1 MSQIFSQAEA
11 VLNAR
16 PEAIYDAIAD
26 YKHGHPNIIPPR
38 RFSDLQVEEGG
49 YGEGTIIR
57 FKVKTFGTVLN
68 MYQRVS
74 EPEPG
79 RVVVEQDIDSPR
91 NAITTFTV
99 IPLENK
105 QKARVII
112 TTVMDAS
119 PGLTGIVERL
129 LVPRL
134 NQSTYRKEFQLLE
147 AFAQKQGTTASVPAS
162 DAAVSSN

>member
-1 MSQIFSQAEA
+1 MSQIHTQAEA

-26 YKHGHPNIIPPR
+26 YKHGHPNIIPPES
-38 RFSDLQVEEGG
+38 FSDLQVEEGG
-49 YGEGTIIR
+49 YGAGTVIR
-57 FKVKTFGTVLN
+57 FKVKALGIVLE

-79 RVVVEQDIDSPR
+79 RVLVEQDIDSPR
-91 NAITTFTV
+91 NTVTTFKV
-99 IPLENK
+99 IPVENE

-112 TTVMDAS
+112 TTVMNAS
-119 PGLTGIVERL
+119 PGLTGLVERL

-134 NQSTYRKEFQLLE
+134 NQRTFRKELRMLE
-147 AFAQKQGTTASVPAS
+147 AFAQKQGTAASAPAS
-162 DAAVSSN
+162 DASVLSN

>member
-1 MSQIFSQAEA
+1 MSQIHTQAEA

-26 YKHGHPNIIPPR
+26 YKHGHPNIIPPE
-38 RFSDLQVEEGG
+38 RFSDLLVEEGG

-57 FKVKTFGTVLN
+57 FKVKTFGAVLN

-99 IPLENK
+99 IPMENK
-105 QKARVII
+105 QQARVII
-112 TTVMDAS
+112 ATVMNLS
-119 PGLTGIVERL
+119 PGLTGVVERL
-129 LVPRL
+129 LIPRL

-147 AFAQKQGTTASVPAS
+147 AFAQKQGTAAPSTAS
-162 DAAVSSN
+162 DASVSRN